1 MSTSKTVNGILR
13 KGSLREEDE
22 RSGGGGGMP
31 TPQGASRAVD
41 GGSSTRKSSR
51 RTGESRN
58 VDTKIILIF
67 FQLSAKYIFST
78 KPLDHLPLHDLLNKL
93 KIRGE

>member
-22 RSGGGGGMP
+22 RSGGGGGGMP
-31 TPQGASRAVD
+31 APAGASSRAD

-51 RTGESRN
+51 KTGESR
-58 VDTKIILIF
+58 DGITQMILLYEVLEVI
-67 FQLSAKYIFST
+67 QQKQEIY
-78 KPLDHLPLHDLLNKL
+78 
-93 KIRGE
+93 